1 MPSLDQVLPW
11 FDMRA
16 RKHACFLR
24 AKSLAHPRTN
34 RHLCGAGWVTM
45 GDHITLLT

>member
-11 FDMRA
+11 VEMRA

-24 AKSLAHPRTN
+24 ALGTRVARCLRFRPCRLA
-34 RHLCGAGWVTM
+34 L
-45 GDHITLLT
+45 TLLRRM

>member
-11 FDMRA
+11 VEMRA

-24 AKSLAHPRTN
+24 ALDTRLDRDANQPLLLSLR
-34 RHLCGAGWVTM
+34 
-45 GDHITLLT
+45 ITRYR